1 MDGRHGVIMLLPVKF
16 FKFIGLSVFL
26 AMKCLQ
32 TLPQTI

>member
-1 MDGRHGVIMLLPVKF
+1 MVLLPVKL
-16 FKFIGLSVFL
+16 FKLIGLSVLL